1 MVLLKQMVH
10 VTSNTYASSTHEET
24 KTPNTLD
31 RESRTN
37 VKDGK

>member
-24 KTPNTLD
+24 KTPNTL
-31 RESRTN
+31 EIT
-37 VKDGK
+37 KEHEGW